1 MVYKPT
7 SKLKVWVDSVPVYGG
22 MALGNAG
29 VGSAFV
35 SSEGDPLFWGILC
48 LME

>member
-7 SKLKVWVDSVPVYGG
+7 SKPKGWVDSVPVYGG
-22 MALGNAG
+22 MAIGNSG

-35 SSEGDPLFWGILC
+35 SSKGDPVF
-48 LME
+48 